1 MKKTIKFLSVLV
13 AISLVIF
20 SCKDEMSNEPFENGS
35 AIISGT
41 ALVNTDFTNDTLPGI
56 DPVSYENVIQGVHIY
71 AEINSNDLVQFPAG
85 GVDYG
90 TIIVD
95 TTVGVNG
102 AFTLVVPAN
111 MNNVNVNFYADDF
124 RADQIQFDETVES
137 KIFYLPDSYTE
148 VVRDGVTRITEIT
161 FVEK

>member
-1 MKKTIKFLSVLV
+1 MSHSKTEAQLSAVLLWLTP
-13 AISLVIF
+13 ISQTIHYR
-20 SCKDEMSNEPFENGS
+20 
-35 AIISGT
+35 
-41 ALVNTDFTNDTLPGI
+41 ALILLRI
-56 DPVSYENVIQGVHIY
+56 
-71 AEINSNDLVQFPAG
+71 VQFPAG
-85 GVDYG
+85 GVNYG

-137 KIFYLPDSYTE
+137 KIFYLPGIYTE